1 MKARQRNSAVSE
13 EYAVKTY
20 FDRIAP
26 GMIRFYPDHYI
37 CGNYYKSTWAI
48 TEYPP
53 STEEM
58 AILHH
63 IADHTGV
70 TVRIYNRRVD
80 AAEQNKIIQHAT
92 RKMHLMSNQGTG

>member
-1 MKARQRNSAVSE
+1 MTVKAKQKNSEVSE

-26 GMIRFYPDHYI
+26 GMIKFYPDHYI

-58 AILHH
+58 AILNH
-63 IADHTGV
+63 IADAQFAQLHLCN
-70 TVRIYNRRVD
+70 TVKNVY
-80 AAEQNKIIQHAT
+80 
-92 RKMHLMSNQGTG
+92 